1 MIEVKQISKA
11 FGDNNVLDNVS
22 TYFEEGKINLII
34 GQSGSGKTVLLKTI
48 VGLHTI
54 DDGKILYDEHV
65 FNKMS
70 HKEQKNI
77 RKKMGMVFQG
87 NALFDFLTVEENVI
101 FPLNMFSDISK
112 EEKRERA
119 NLCLARVNLHNV
131 NHLLPGE
138 LSGGMQKRVA
148 IARAISLNPK
158 YLFCDEPTSG
168 LDPKTAIVIDS
179 LIKELTVEY
188 NTTTII
194 NTHDMNSV
202 MDLGEKII
210 FIHEGKISWEGHRNE
225 IFSSEND
232 IFNQFVFATK
242 LAKSMKQLQN
252 TK

>member
-1 MIEVKQISKA
+1 MIEVKQISKS

-22 TYFEEGKINLII
+22 TFFEEGKINLII
-34 GQSGSGKTVLLKTI
+34 GQSGSGKTVLLKAI

-54 DDGKILYDEHV
+54 DEGEIHYDNLI
-65 FNKMS
+65 FNKIS
-70 HKEQKNI
+70 LKEQKTI

-87 NALFDFLTVEENVI
+87 NALFDFLTVEENVT
-101 FPLNMFSDISK
+101 FPLNMFSDASQ
-112 EEKRERA
+112 EEKKERA
-119 NLCLARVNLHNV
+119 NLCLKRVNLHNV

-202 MDLGEKII
+202 MDKGEKII
-210 FIHEGKISWEGHRNE
+210 FIHEGKISWEGHREE
-225 IFSSEND
+225 IFSSENND
-232 IFNQFVFATK
+232 FNQFVFATE
-242 LAKSMKQLQN
+242 LAKNMKQLKKTQ
-252 TK
+252 